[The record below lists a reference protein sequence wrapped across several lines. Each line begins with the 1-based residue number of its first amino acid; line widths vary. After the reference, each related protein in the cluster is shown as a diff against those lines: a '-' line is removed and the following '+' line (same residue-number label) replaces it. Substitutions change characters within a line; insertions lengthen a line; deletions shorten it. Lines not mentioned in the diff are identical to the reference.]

1 MGVAVK
7 IVARP
12 KGLVLDAN
20 AIVPA
25 DGSMRQAEHVV
36 CDQPGVV
43 RSRQTNSI
51 HAAKPGTDYRPIAMV
66 RWNDEIHAISWDGS
80 AYRFEDE
87 GAVIT
92 GNATRPTQAQL
103 PRLSPARGSL
113 YHTSTTGIQKFIAG
127 DSATTLAGVE
137 AYTGP
142 MAGGVVGVERVL
154 GTTLAGGPLPG
165 TPLEGRFYF
174 DDTLVREGDVFE
186 WYKTIGSTNFV
197 VWVVIKRTDA
207 NDYVRRSPPTRLT
220 FNGTAVPST
229 DAFLWQTYTVTAADV
244 SAGYFLAARVISSAP
259 DETDVFI
266 PVTINDSLLGE
277 ALYTNPSQ
285 LGALGARYAPPLAAE
300 IAQFGGCTWYG
311 NTISKHRLT
320 FAVTNVS
327 GSTDVANVD
336 DENPKGLLGAITAA
350 PLLNGTT
357 TNGSPVVTGVS
368 DDIERFLRVGQYVTD
383 ASNSTA
389 ASAGTAFPAD
399 TLILSWVT
407 GGAPGTVDITVNK
420 NATAT
425 GARDILIGDVVSVG
439 GRNFYAWAQDE
450 IWSPDTGL
458 NSGRRVFGVA
468 STVISASGRLS
479 YTAQTLA
486 AAINYESIFD
496 SAFRIRAVVLGEP
509 YVYSSTVVAP
519 ADLLLEEIGV
529 GGSAFTV
536 DSSNDTAFSPN
547 LPVTSENDAEPAR
560 LWWSDPD
567 EPESVPLPNFVRI
580 GEASEPILALTPLRS
595 SLLVWKT
602 DGLYRVTGTAPDGWR
617 VDPVDPQ
624 VRLLS
629 SGVVDTDQGFA
640 YAWTDKGVV
649 QATESG
655 IRRVS
660 TPIDEYLAPFR
671 REVLSD
677 DLLHSW
683 LICWRTADLVL
694 LAPQAVQQG
703 APQVVL
709 ALSTET
715 GAWTTFWNRGSE
727 ALYCATYDAAGARL
741 YWSRESAWEVRRF
754 ADTSAGY
761 DVIYSITVS
770 GVDGDE
776 VTIDP
781 ADVGT
786 WLPRAGDWLRRVFGP
801 SSTFVRIVSVSGG
814 GLSDY
819 VLTTDGTLGTSETGT
834 FSGIEGLACVLEW
847 QSTSPPG
854 AWAWVR
860 EQQVHVDGVASGYG
874 PTTVYLGQGATTS
887 FTSYALI
894 EASPA
899 RPTSYSRP
907 YRYGVP
913 RAVANH
919 AHYYPRVH
927 LNALGYGWRLHE
939 LAVIG
944 EPVSDRVRR

>member
-1 MGVAVK
+1 VAVK

-51 HAAKPGTDYRPIAMV
+51 HAAKPSTDYRPIAMV

-113 YHTSTTGIQKFIAG
+113 YHTSTTGIQKFVAG
-127 DSATTLAGVE
+127 DSATSLAGVE
-137 AYTGP
+137 APIGP
-142 MAGGVVGVERVL
+142 LFGFSGDLGTVVG
-154 GTTLAGGPLPG
+154 GGPLPG
-165 TPLEGRFYF
+165 TPLENRFYF
-174 DDTLVREGDVFE
+174 DNSLVRAGDVFE
-186 WYKTIGSTNFV
+186 WYKTIGATSFV
-197 VWVVIKRTDA
+197 VYVVIKRTDA
-207 NDYVRRSPPTRLT
+207 NGYVRRSPPTRLL
-220 FNGTAVPST
+220 FSGTAAPST
-229 DAFLWQTYTVTAADV
+229 DAFLWQTYTVTSADV
-244 SAGYFLAARVISSAP
+244 SAGYFVTSRTIATGPPAEI
-259 DETDVFI
+259 EVFV
-266 PVTINDSLLGE
+266 PSTVNDSLLGE

-300 IAQFGGCTWYG
+300 VAQFGGCTWYG

-320 FAVTNVS
+320 VAVTNTA
-327 GSTDVANVD
+327 GSTDVTEVD
-336 DENPKGLLGAITAA
+336 DENEKGLIGAITSA
-350 PLLNGTT
+350 PLLNATT
-357 TNGSPVVTGVS
+357 TNASAVITGVS
-368 DDIERFLRVGQYVTD
+368 DDFEKFLRVGQYVTD
-383 ASNSTA
+383 ASHDTA
-389 ASAGTAFPAD
+389 ATAGTAFQAD
-399 TLILSWVT
+399 TLVVSWT
-407 GGAPGTVDITVNK
+407 AGAPGTVDVTVSK
-420 NATAT
+420 TCTAT
-425 GARDILIGDVVSVG
+425 GARDILIGDVVSVA

-450 IWSPDTGL
+450 AWSPDTIL
-458 NSGRRVFGVA
+458 DSGRRVFGVA
-468 STVISASGRLS
+468 NNTLTATGRLA
-479 YTAQTLA
+479 YTANALA
-486 AAINYESIFD
+486 AAINYEAIFD
-496 SAFRIRAVVLGEP
+496 HTFRVRAVPLGEP
-509 YVYSSTVVAP
+509 YVYSSTVTAT

-683 LICWRTADLVL
+683 LVCWRTADLVL

-715 GAWTTFWNRGSE
+715 GAWTTFWNRGNE

-761 DVIYSITVS
+761 DLVYSITVS